1 MTDEDGRVAPPS
13 HLSCEAVVKKLMKS
27 YKPFFKNLDNPEDFS
42 FKPHPKHY
50 PFVELEYPNTYS
62 SERFVLLAP
71 KDKDHYNPIMDLE
84 KSLYTIIEYYLTPQ
98 QQALFGSIP
107 NEFLSEAP
115 SPPASPSPTSSRP
128 SSSASTSSLSSLSDS
143 SSLSSLT
150 SSSND
155 DAPRIPL
162 LRAVQRAIHTQNGPL
177 FLKTMGQINNLLC
190 KFKYPRVPDD
200 LFSPRP
206 ANTLKEAVASWTDT
220 GIPKKVLLRII
231 EENYQR
237 SVGPNVPKLRR
248 YEAFSSTVYGELMP
262 SLVYE
267 MIQITKL
274 NENSLFLDLGSG
286 VGNVVVQASLQA
298 GCTSYG
304 IELLPE
310 PANVARNMLEHL
322 RVRCRMW
329 GVRFGEVELEEGNML
344 ESRRVDELIPKADVV
359 LVDNKVFEESLN
371 EALRP
376 KFLDLKEG
384 AIVISLK
391 PFVSSLNARVTE
403 RNVDDIS
410 TIFDVTERPY
420 YPGSV
425 SWGNNGGTYYLH
437 RVDRTGYADILRR
450 FENSRTGSLGR
461 STKTRR

>member
-1 MTDEDGRVAPPS
+1 
-13 HLSCEAVVKKLMKS
+13 
-27 YKPFFKNLDNPEDFS
+27 
-42 FKPHPKHY
+42 
-50 PFVELEYPNTYS
+50 
-62 SERFVLLAP
+62 
-71 KDKDHYNPIMDLE
+71 MDLE
-84 KSLYTIIEYYLTPQ
+84 KSLYTIVECEMVLWKPHPKLTTLPGYLTPQ

-107 NEFLSEAP
+107 NEILSEAP
-115 SPPASPSPTSSRP
+115 SPPPSPSPPTSRS

-143 SSLSSLT
+143 MSLSSLT
-150 SSSND
+150 SLSSSPD
-155 DAPRIPL
+155 DDQPRIPL

-177 FLKTMGQINNLLC
+177 FLKAMEQINNLLSS
-190 KFKYPRVPDD
+190 FKCPQIPDD
-200 LFSPRP
+200 MFTPLPP
-206 ANTLKEAVASWTDT
+206 NILKQTVASWTGK

-237 SVGPNVPKLRR
+237 SVGPNVPKLKR

-262 SLVYE
+262 TLIYE

-298 GCTSYG
+298 GCRSYG

-322 RVRCRMW
+322 KVRCRMW
-329 GVRFGEVELEEGNML
+329 GLRFGEVELEEGNML
-344 ESRRVDELIPKADVV
+344 QSRRVDELIPKADVV
-359 LVDNKVFEESLN
+359 LVDNKVFEESCEYFSVFPPVVELMNGFLVN

-403 RNVDDIS
+403 RNVS
-410 TIFDVTERPY
+410 LTSAPTSR
-420 YPGSV
+420 V
-425 SWGNNGGTYYLH
+425 SRFAGRRH
-437 RVDRTGYADILRR
+437 QHHLRR
-450 FENSRTGSLGR
+450 HRAPVLSGQCLVGEQRWDLLFTSC
-461 STKTRR
+461 

>member
-1 MTDEDGRVAPPS
+1 M
-13 HLSCEAVVKKLMKS
+13 
-27 YKPFFKNLDNPEDFS
+27 
-42 FKPHPKHY
+42 
-50 PFVELEYPNTYS
+50 
-62 SERFVLLAP
+62 
-71 KDKDHYNPIMDLE
+71 
-84 KSLYTIIEYYLTPQ
+84 
-98 QQALFGSIP
+98 
-107 NEFLSEAP
+107 
-115 SPPASPSPTSSRP
+115 
-128 SSSASTSSLSSLSDS
+128 
-143 SSLSSLT
+143 
-150 SSSND
+150 
-155 DAPRIPL
+155 PL

-177 FLKTMGQINNLLC
+177 FLKAMGSVNHLLRT
-190 KFKYPRVPDD
+190 FKYPPTPKDI
-200 LFSPRP
+200 FSPRP
-206 ANTLKEAVASWTDT
+206 PNTLKQTVASWTER

-237 SVGPNVPKLRR
+237 SVGPNVPKLKR

-310 PANVARNMLEHL
+310 PANVAREMLDHL
-322 RVRCRMW
+322 KMRCEMW
-329 GVRFGEVELEEGNML
+329 GVRFGKVELEEGNML

-359 LVDNKVFEESLN
+359 LVDNKVFEESCEQTFFSYILYFGLMIRALVN

-403 RNVDDIS
+403 RNVSMIATS
-410 TIFDVTERPY
+410 APRTI
-420 YPGSV
+420 
-425 SWGNNGGTYYLH
+425 
-437 RVDRTGYADILRR
+437 
-450 FENSRTGSLGR
+450 
-461 STKTRR
+461 